1 MRYES
6 KMTTREEDLLRQ
18 VWNEWMIDNYECLP
32 TAMPLKKIGP
42 VAGATQVSAPPPL
55 PTGARRAKG
64 EASPAAQG
72 QLEIRTSQLSFARKG
87 QKRCTFGPC

>member
-32 TAMPLKKIGP
+32 TAMPLKK
-42 VAGATQVSAPPPL
+42 
-55 PTGARRAKG
+55 
-64 EASPAAQG
+64 
-72 QLEIRTSQLSFARKG
+72 
-87 QKRCTFGPC
+87 